1 MIITISGT
9 PGSGKSTIGKAVAK
23 ALNLKR
29 YSAGDFM
36 GQIAIKRGV
45 SLMELAKQALV
56 DPSIDNEI
64 DSLNRKLAKE
74 DNFVI
79 DARVGFHFIPN
90 AINIFVKVDPK
101 VGAKRIWGDIQA
113 KKRTDEKGF
122 KSEKEVLDGL
132 LKRKEIEIKRY
143 KTHYNVDFSDESHYD
158 FVLDTSNLTIEQS
171 VQKVLDFI
179 KSR

>member
-9 PGSGKSTIGKAVAK
+9 PGSGKSTIAKGVAK
-23 ALNLKR
+23 ALKLKH

-36 GQIAIKRGV
+36 GQMAIKRGI
-45 SLMELAKQALV
+45 SLMELAKQALT

-64 DSLNRKLAKE
+64 DDLNRKLAKE
-74 DNFVI
+74 DDFVI

-90 AINIFVKVDPK
+90 SIKIFVKVDPK

-132 LKRKEIEIKRY
+132 LKRKEIEVKRY
-143 KTHYNVDFSDESHYD
+143 KTHYNLDFCDEAHYD
-158 FVLDTSNLTIEQS
+158 FVLDTTNLTIELA
-171 VQKVLDFI
+171 VQKVLDFV